1 VQIYNLVPGQEI
13 ILRLFNNGPDEV
25 ESLGHR
31 PGLGDLLG
39 RPLTGA
45 PVESPAVV
53 DDVVHGPH
61 GFLDGRGG
69 VGAVAVD
76 NVDVVHVEALER
88 GLGALDN
95 VLAREALVVGALAAP
110 EDLGRN
116 DDVGALPA
124 ELPDGLPHDLLGAAV
139 GVDLRI
145 VEEVDAVVAAA
156 LEQRLGLLHVQL
168 VPEAHPRAVRQLA
181 HLQPRSP
188 KVPVLHRAHSLL
200 QRKSRERNLERSR
213 ERK

>member
-1 VQIYNLVPGQEI
+1 VPGQEV
-13 ILRLFNNGPDEV
+13 ILRLFNNRPDEV
-25 ESLGHR
+25 ESLGHS
-31 PGLGDLLG
+31 PGLSDLLG

-53 DDVVHGPH
+53 NNVVHGPH
-61 GFLDGRGG
+61 GFLDGRGD
-69 VGAVAVD
+69 VGAVAVE

-88 GLGALDN
+88 GLGALHY
-95 VLAREALVVGALAAP
+95 VLTREALVVGALTAP

-116 DDVGALPA
+116 DDVGALPP
-124 ELPDGLPHDLLGAAV
+124 ELPDRLPHDLLGAAV
-139 GVDLRI
+139 GVDLGI
-145 VEEVDAVVAAA
+145 VEEVDAVVAAG

-188 KVPVLHRAHSLL
+188 KVPVLHRAGFSSA
-200 QRKSRERNLERSR
+200 RKSRERVR
-213 ERK
+213 E